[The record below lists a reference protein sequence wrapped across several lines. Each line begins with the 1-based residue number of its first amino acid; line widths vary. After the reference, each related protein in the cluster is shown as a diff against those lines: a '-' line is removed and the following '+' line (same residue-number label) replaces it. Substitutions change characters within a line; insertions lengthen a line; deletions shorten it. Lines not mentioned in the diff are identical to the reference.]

1 MCLKNDIIRRDLN
14 EKLEELEIELLDES
28 ILKTDIETAKLEI
41 QEIIDTAQCA
51 IDNLSKCDFGGDKI
65 ISSVKTS
72 QEGYQ
77 NITKYYEEYHLLCRS
92 ATEEIEEEIRLLKQ
106 NIINLP
112 TNCGVCQECNPKLY
126 EGTTVTLSNNSNIEK
141 NNNKNGAQREVKL

>member
-77 NITKYYEEYHLLCRS
+77 NITKYYEE
-92 ATEEIEEEIRLLKQ
+92 EIRLLKQ